1 METRR
6 MLPKAKL
13 WLVLTGIATSL
24 LSANLQA
31 AWDLNMTQGVTQ
43 ISRDTYDLHMQIL
56 WWCVAIGVVVFG
68 VMLWSIINHRKSKG
82 AVAATFHESTKVEIA
97 WTIIPFVILILMAV
111 PATRVLTE
119 AYDATESEIDIQVTG
134 YQWRWE
140 YTYIRENTD
149 EEEVSFY
156 SILSTPREQI
166 NNQMEKD
173 ETYLLDVDNPM
184 VIPINTKVRFL
195 LTSNDVIHAWWVP
208 DFAVKR
214 DAVPGFINETW
225 AIVEE
230 PGIYRGQ
237 CAELCGIEHGF
248 MPVVVHA
255 VEREEY
261 DAWYAAKQDEAR
273 VAREMANNV
282 VTLSESLEA
291 GEQIYTTTC
300 IACHQPN
307 GTGLPPAFPALAGSS
322 VVTGDL
328 EANIN
333 LLINGVPGTAMAAY
347 GRQLSPVQLAA
358 VVTYIRN
365 SFGNTTGDL
374 VQPAAVNTLIQAAQ

>member
-1 METRR
+1 

-97 WTIIPFVILILMAV
+97 WTIIPFVILIVMAV

-140 YTYIRENTD
+140 YTYIRENID

-166 NNQMEKD
+166 SNQMEKD
-173 ETYLLDVDNPM
+173 ETYLLDVDNPL

-214 DAVPGFINETW
+214 DAIPGFINETW

-291 GEQIYTTTC
+291 GEQIYATTC
-300 IACHQPN
+300 IACHQAN

>member
-1 METRR
+1 

-13 WLVLTGIATSL
+13 WLGLIGAALTM
-24 LSANLQA
+24 LSTNLQA

-43 ISRDTYDLHMQIL
+43 ISRDTYNIHMQIL

-82 AVAATFHESTKVEIA
+82 AVPATFHESTKVEIV
-97 WTIIPFVILILMAV
+97 WTIIPFIILILMAI
-111 PATRVLTE
+111 PATRVLTQ
-119 AYDATESEIDIQVTG
+119 AYDSSESDIDIKVTG

-140 YTYIRENTD
+140 YTYLRQDAD

-156 SILSTPREQI
+156 SILATPNDQI
-166 NNQMEKD
+166 NNSLPKE
-173 ETYLLDVDNPM
+173 EHYLLEVDKPL
-184 VIPINTKVRFL
+184 VIPINKKVRFL

-208 DFAVKR
+208 DFAVKK
-214 DAVPGFINETW
+214 DAIPGFINEIW

-237 CAELCGIEHGF
+237 CAELCGLQHGF
-248 MPVVVHA
+248 MPIVVHA
-255 VEREEY
+255 LEQDEY
-261 DAWYAAKQDEAR
+261 DAWYAEQQEKAR
-273 VAREMANNV
+273 MTRDMANTV
-282 VTLSESLEA
+282 VTMSGSLEEGEAIYNRTCA
-291 GEQIYTTTC
+291 G
-300 IACHQPN
+300 CHQVD
-307 GTGLPPAFPALAGSS
+307 GAGMPPTFPALAANA

-328 EANIN
+328 LENIN
-333 LLINGVPGTAMAAY
+333 VLINGRPGTPMAAF
-347 GRQLSPVQLAA
+347 GRQLTPVELAA

-374 VQPAAVNTLIQAAQ
+374 VQPTQVNEIIQAAQ